1 MATNND
7 NDGTHFPETQ
17 QIIKTS
23 LWRVVRTLRNFSMLT
38 GKHMKTKSLGSFM
51 LACSGIIFIEW
62 KFDSHCFTQSNM

>member
-1 MATNND
+1 
-7 NDGTHFPETQ
+7 
-17 QIIKTS
+17 
-23 LWRVVRTLRNFSMLT
+23 MLT